1 MNLSKKHNKTRL
13 LDDYQ
18 QDLPELTY
26 PREYYGSSGVL
37 VPKRKFKMLKSLPSK
52 FASNTPKIVK
62 FGYLL
67 KRCSQKKKTLRFVC
81 I

>member
-1 MNLSKKHNKTRL
+1 MSLSKKHNQTRL

-26 PREYYGSSGVL
+26 PREYYRSSGRL
-37 VPKRKFKMLKSLPSK
+37 APKRKFKMLKSVPSK

-67 KRCSQKKKTLRFVC
+67 KRCPQSRKNLRFVC

>member
-1 MNLSKKHNKTRL
+1 MTLSKKHNRTRL

-37 VPKRKFKMLKSLPSK
+37 APKRKFRMLKCVPSK

-67 KRCSQKKKTLRFVC
+67 KRSPHNKKNLRFVC